1 MIWEQLAK
9 QTFVGSDILQ
19 LGVHDAIAHF
29 NIGCEAS
36 IQVLKNIGIKPG
48 KYCEAECSRYDDMIS
63 KKTDY
68 KEQDIVKLRT
78 DKSATWEEE
87 EKGGRGSRK
96 GGETYACGPF

>member
-36 IQVLKNIGIKPG
+36 IQVLKNIGINPG
-48 KYCEAECSRYDDMIS
+48 K
-63 KKTDY
+63 
-68 KEQDIVKLRT
+68 
-78 DKSATWEEE
+78 
-87 EKGGRGSRK
+87 
-96 GGETYACGPF
+96 